1 VLVMNTLKD
10 KVEKMI
16 GVIEIVLMSNMVFHS
31 LMLLIVYVKM
41 DILGCLTIIIGMKT
55 LLMIEVT
62 VMLTVLSFSKKLIL
76 TVDILMVFG
85 MMKST
90 WNTLKMVES
99 VIDVLMIL
107 SLLASS
113 TT

>member
-1 VLVMNTLKD
+1 MKD

-41 DILGCLTIIIGMKT
+41 DILGCLSSIIGMKT
-55 LLMIEVT
+55 LLMREVT
-62 VMLTVLSFSKKLIL
+62 VMLTVLSYSKKLIL
-76 TVDILMVFG
+76 TVVTRMVFG

-90 WNTLKMVES
+90 WNTLKMVDT

-107 SLLASS
+107 SLLASN